1 MIWLPE
7 FSLIRVTK
15 EARVGILTLAN
26 PPANTLSQKMIQEI
40 DMAFDHFSQDSE
52 VKVIL
57 LHGEGRFFAAGADI
71 KEFTRV
77 KHGADFQDLARE
89 GQRVF
94 RKIESFHKPVLAAV
108 HGAALGG
115 GLELAMACH
124 MRIVA
129 ESAKLGLPELQL
141 GLIPGFAGTQ
151 RLPNLVGKSK
161 AMEMI
166 LTSDPVTGVEAVKL
180 GLANQAYSEDHLL
193 EEAKKLV
200 SKISGKGIQTISN
213 VLELLKVSETEPFEQ
228 GQEKEA
234 LRFGEVFET
243 YDASEGIK
251 AFIEKRKPSFE
262 DR

>member
-1 MIWLPE
+1 M
-7 FSLIRVTK
+7 SGYTLIRVDK
-15 EARVGILTLAN
+15 EARVGVITLAN
-26 PPANTLSQKMIQEI
+26 PPANTLSQQMIKEI
-40 DMAFDHFSQDSE
+40 NHTFDKFSEDSD

-71 KEFTRV
+71 KEFTTV
-77 KHGADFQDLARE
+77 KNGRDFTDMSKE

-94 RKIESFHKPVLAAV
+94 RRIETFGKPVIAAI

-129 ESAKLGLPELQL
+129 DDAKLGLPELQL

-161 AMEMI
+161 AMEI
-166 LTSDPVTGVEAVKL
+166 LLTSDPITGKEAVQI
-180 GLANQAYSEDHLL
+180 GLANQAYSEDRML
-193 EEAKKLV
+193 EEAKKLAT
-200 SKISGKGIQTISN
+200 KISVKGLHTISN
-213 VLELLKVSETEPFEQ
+213 VLELLLDSDKESFEIA
-228 GQEKEA
+228 QEKEA
-234 LRFGEVFET
+234 VRFGEVFET

-251 AFIEKRKPSFE
+251 AFIEKRKPNFE
-262 DR
+262 DH